1 MSLMMSLME
10 TPKRSQMNHNIDM
23 MEEDEEVINIEN
35 LPLLELQEIID
46 NLYDKAQLFKDK
58 VIRKKYRD
66 YVNQYNKKV
75 GMEAY
80 KLYI

>member
-1 MSLMMSLME
+1 MSLME